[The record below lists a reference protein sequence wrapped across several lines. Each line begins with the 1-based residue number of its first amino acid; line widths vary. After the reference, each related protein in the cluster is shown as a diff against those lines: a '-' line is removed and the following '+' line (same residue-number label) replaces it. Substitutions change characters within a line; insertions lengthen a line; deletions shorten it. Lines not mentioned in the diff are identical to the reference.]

1 MSTTTNDAYL
11 AGLNAFYAK
20 SFGYLTIGMGLTTIL
35 SFLIYSVPALFAIAS
50 NPIVL
55 IGCFIALIVLAWK
68 ASPNKSASSAWAQ
81 FLGFATLSA
90 FVITP
95 YAAMHTAANVTM
107 AFSAAVITSA
117 VAGLYGYTT
126 KKDLSKWGGLLM
138 IGFIAALIVMVINM
152 FIGSS
157 LLSIGI
163 SLIVIPLYLFAT
175 AYDVQML
182 REMYD
187 QQYGDSEKSL
197 AIFGALILYINIKGL
212 FIHILNFL
220 GVLND

>member
-1 MSTTTNDAYL
+1 
-11 AGLNAFYAK
+11 
-20 SFGYLTIGMGLTTIL
+20 
-35 SFLIYSVPALFAIAS
+35 
-50 NPIVL
+50 
-55 IGCFIALIVLAWK
+55 
-68 ASPNKSASSAWAQ
+68 
-81 FLGFATLSA
+81 
-90 FVITP
+90 
-95 YAAMHTAANVTM
+95 
-107 AFSAAVITSA
+107 
-117 VAGLYGYTT
+117 
-126 KKDLSKWGGLLM
+126 M

-157 LLSIGI
+157 LLSMGI